1 MKPRRSVA
9 LLIETSNAYA
19 RGLLTGAIEYLRDH
33 QAWSIHLPELQRTA
47 APPSWLQHWK
57 GDGILARIET
67 EEMANAISKR
77 KIPTVDVSAARHVPN
92 IPWVETD
99 DRRIAQLAVDH
110 LQERGFKQ
118 LAFVGDPRFKW
129 SQWREQHFK
138 AFATQTG
145 CRYHSYRSTV
155 KIPSRNSP
163 VKEKQ
168 SLEKW
173 LDQLPKPIGI
183 MACYDIKAREAL
195 DACRELDIA
204 VPEQVAVIGADNDEL
219 LCNLSDPPLTSV
231 IPNSKKAGYEAAR
244 LLDRM
249 MSGEKVAND
258 AVLIE
263 HIGIETRQSTDT
275 LAIDDPDVAR
285 ALRFIREN
293 ATSGINVADLLREI
307 PLSRRVLESRFQR
320 RLGRTPHQ
328 EIVRQKISKVK
339 QLLTETDL
347 SLIDIAGR
355 TGFDHP
361 EYLSVAFKN
370 NTGKTPRRYRVES
383 QANGRISE
391 RLKKVGKQN

>member
-1 MKPRRSVA
+1 MKHRRSVA

-19 RGLLTGAIEYLRDH
+19 RGLLTGAIEYLRRH

-47 APPSWLQHWK
+47 APPSWLQNWK

-67 EEMANAISKR
+67 QEMADAISRR
-77 KIPTVDVSAARHVPN
+77 KIPTVDVSAARYVPN
-92 IPWVETD
+92 IPWVETND
-99 DRRIAQLAVDH
+99 SQIAQLAVDH
-110 LQERGFKQ
+110 LRERGFRQ

-129 SQWREQHFK
+129 SQWREQHFE
-138 AFATQTG
+138 AFAEAAG
-145 CRYHSYRSTV
+145 CRYLAYRSSV
-155 KIPSRNSP
+155 KLDSSTSP

-173 LDQLPKPIGI
+173 LQQLPKPAGI
-183 MACYDIKAREAL
+183 MACYDIKAREVL

-231 IPNSKKAGYEAAR
+231 IPNSRKAGYEAAR

-249 MSGEKVAND
+249 MSGDNVAND

-263 HIGIETRQSTDT
+263 PIGIETRQSTDT
-275 LAIDDPDVAR
+275 LAIDDADVAK

-293 ATSGINVADLLREI
+293 ASSGINVADLLREI
-307 PLSRRVLESRFQR
+307 PLSRRVLESRFQK

-347 SLIDIAGR
+347 SLVDIAGR

-361 EYLSVAFKN
+361 EYLSVAFKK
-370 NTGKTPRRYRVES
+370 NTGTTPRRYRVES
-383 QANGRISE
+383 QASGLTTPRNQTFGE
-391 RLKKVGKQN
+391 RG

>member
-1 MKPRRSVA
+1 MKHRRSVA

-19 RGLLTGAIEYLRDH
+19 RGLLTGAIEYLRRH

-47 APPSWLQHWK
+47 APPSWLQNWK

-67 EEMANAISKR
+67 QEMADAISRR
-77 KIPTVDVSAARHVPN
+77 KIPTVDVSAARYVPN
-92 IPWVETD
+92 IPWVETND
-99 DRRIAQLAVDH
+99 SQIAQLAVDH
-110 LQERGFKQ
+110 LRERGFRQ

-129 SQWREQHFK
+129 SQWREQHFE
-138 AFATQTG
+138 AFAKAAG
-145 CRYHSYRSTV
+145 CRYLAYRSSV
-155 KIPSRNSP
+155 KLDSSTSP

-173 LDQLPKPIGI
+173 LQQLPKPAGI
-183 MACYDIKAREAL
+183 MACYDIKAREVL

-231 IPNSKKAGYEAAR
+231 IPNSRKAGYEAAR

-249 MSGEKVAND
+249 MSGDNVAND

-263 HIGIETRQSTDT
+263 PIGIETRQSTDT
-275 LAIDDPDVAR
+275 LAIDDADVAK

-293 ATSGINVADLLREI
+293 ASSGINVADLLREI
-307 PLSRRVLESRFQR
+307 PLSRRVLESRFQK

-347 SLIDIAGR
+347 SLVDIAGR

-361 EYLSVAFKN
+361 EYLSVAFKK
-370 NTGKTPRRYRVES
+370 NTGTTPRRYRVES
-383 QANGRISE
+383 QASGLTTPRNQTFGE
-391 RLKKVGKQN
+391 RG